1 MRQGDQEK
9 IYLEWTSNQTS
20 LRVLVL
26 PEEFYCP
33 LASASAQ
40 GVRQHAQWVTNGWP
54 EAKYQCKATHW
65 HGSR

>member
-9 IYLEWTSNQTS
+9 IYLEWTTNHTS

-33 LASASAQ
+33 LASSSA
-40 GVRQHAQWVTNGWP
+40 QHAQWVTNGWP
-54 EAKYQCKATHW
+54 EAKYQCKATHR
-65 HGSR
+65 HGSGRR